1 MNPVP
6 QEVQQVQD
14 GHGVAEIDYE
24 AGQPRQ
30 APPGGALHVA
40 RTLTGNDAATLNLNV
55 RQQSRR
61 VSHGEK
67 RWPRS

>member
-24 AGQPRQ
+24 AGQPRP

-40 RTLTGNDAATLNLNV
+40 CTLTGNETAGTSC
-55 RQQSRR
+55 RIMP
-61 VSHGEK
+61 ET
-67 RWPRS
+67 